1 MTHQNINRTFLF
13 LALVPILFFTSG
25 CGNKKE
31 NKGAMN
37 SQNPVG
43 VNVIV
48 VQPREIENSIY
59 SNGTVLANEEVEI
72 RSEVSGRIRTI
83 NFTEGNRVNKGDLLV
98 KIVDDELQAQ
108 LKKLTLQEK
117 LSKEDVQ
124 RKTKLREL
132 DAISQEEFD
141 QGQNQLLVIQADI
154 QLVKAQIEKTEI
166 RAPFNGLIGLRYASP
181 GGYLSTSTLITRL
194 LDIDPVKLE
203 FSVPEKYLGQINK
216 NTIITFQIDGHD
228 STFKG
233 NVYAIEPKIN
243 PATRSLTMR
252 AVCSNPSRIL
262 LPGVFAKVTIL
273 LEKIPNAVVVP
284 SEALIPDIR
293 GEKVF
298 VCSKGMAKAVYVE
311 TGIRT
316 EREVQIT
323 DGLSVNDTL
332 ITTGLLQLKEGMK
345 VAVRKSMN

>member
-1 MTHQNINRTFLF
+1 MHQYHIFRIYFL
-13 LALVPILFFTSG
+13 LLLILFSIIG
-25 CGNKKE
+25 CKNANDNKIQKT
-31 NKGAMN
+31 GTN
-37 SQNPVG
+37 SVG

-48 VQPREIENSIY
+48 IQPREIENTIF

-72 RSEVSGRIRTI
+72 RSEVTGRIKTI
-83 NFTEGNRVNKGDLLV
+83 NFTEGNQVNKGDLLV

-141 QGQNQLLVIQADI
+141 QGQNQFLVIQADI

-166 RAPFNGLIGLRYASP
+166 KAPYDGLIGLRYVSP
-181 GGYLSTSTLITRL
+181 GGYLSSDNLITRL
-194 LDIDPVKLE
+194 LDIDPVKIE
-203 FSVPEKYLGQINK
+203 FSVPEKYLKQINK
-216 NTIITFQIDGHD
+216 STSITFQIDGND
-228 STFKG
+228 SIFSG
-233 NVYAIEPKIN
+233 SVYAIEPKIN
-243 PATRSLTMR
+243 PATRSLTLR
-252 AVCSNPSRIL
+252 AICSNPSNVL
-262 LPGVFAKVTIL
+262 LPGVFARVSIL
-273 LEKIPNAVVVP
+273 LEKISSTVVVP

-323 DGLSVNDTL
+323 NGLNVSDTL

>member
-1 MTHQNINRTFLF
+1 MHQYHIFRIYFL
-13 LALVPILFFTSG
+13 LLLILFSIIG
-25 CGNKKE
+25 CKNANDNKIQKT
-31 NKGAMN
+31 GTN
-37 SQNPVG
+37 SVG

-48 VQPREIENSIY
+48 IQPREIENTIF

-72 RSEVSGRIRTI
+72 RSEVTGRIKTI
-83 NFTEGNRVNKGDLLV
+83 NFTEGNQVNKGDLLV

-141 QGQNQLLVIQADI
+141 QGQNQFLVIQADI
-154 QLVKAQIEKTEI
+154 LLVKAQIEKTEI
-166 RAPFNGLIGLRYASP
+166 KAPYDGLIGLRYVSP
-181 GGYLSTSTLITRL
+181 GGYLSSDNLITRL
-194 LDIDPVKLE
+194 LDIDPVKIE
-203 FSVPEKYLGQINK
+203 FSVPEKYLKQINK
-216 NTIITFQIDGHD
+216 STSITFQIDGND
-228 STFKG
+228 SIFSG
-233 NVYAIEPKIN
+233 SVYAIEPKIN
-243 PATRSLTMR
+243 PATRSLTLR
-252 AVCSNPSRIL
+252 AICSNPSNVL
-262 LPGVFAKVTIL
+262 LPGIFARVSIL
-273 LEKIPNAVVVP
+273 LEKISNTVVVP

-323 DGLSVNDTL
+323 NGLNVSDTL